1 MKLIIG
7 LGNPGK
13 EYEKTRHN
21 VGWMVLDKLACLAE
35 ANERKQAGN
44 EKWSQSK
51 HAKLLYLRTKLNG
64 QEVELIKPLT
74 FMNNSGEA
82 VAYAS
87 KKHNLKAEDIFVI
100 YDDVDLPLGKI
111 RIGKFESSGGHNGI
125 KSIIDHLKNKNFIRF
140 RIGIN
145 KETPSKIP
153 ADKLVLQKFGLLE
166 KSKINFSIEKTVEAI
181 TTALTEPL
189 DNVMNRFN

>member
-1 MKLIIG
+1 MKIIVG

-21 VGWMVLDKLACLAE
+21 VGWMVLDKLAWLAE
-35 ANERKQAGN
+35 AHERKQAGK
-44 EKWSQSK
+44 ETWTKSTK
-51 HAKLLYLRTKLNG
+51 TKLAYLKIDING
-64 QEVELIKPLT
+64 QDVELIKPLT

-82 VAYAS
+82 VAYAA
-87 KKHNLKAEDIFVI
+87 KKHSLKAEDIFVV

-125 KSIIDHLKNKNFIRF
+125 KSIIEHLKNKNFIRF
-140 RIGIN
+140 RVGIN

-153 ADKLVLQKFGLLE
+153 VEKLVLQKFGLLE
-166 KSKINFSIEKTVEAI
+166 KNKINSSIEKTAEAI
-181 TTALTEPL
+181 ILALIEPL
-189 DNVMNRFN
+189 EKVMNKFN